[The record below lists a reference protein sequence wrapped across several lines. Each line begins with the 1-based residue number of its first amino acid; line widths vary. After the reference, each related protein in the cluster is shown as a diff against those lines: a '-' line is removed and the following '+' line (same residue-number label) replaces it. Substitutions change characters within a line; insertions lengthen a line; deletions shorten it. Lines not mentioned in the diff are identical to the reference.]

1 VKSSR
6 NAILHVCGHSA
17 PGQNNLLEFTPDTFS
32 QRYQR
37 PLSKH
42 MPNADLNIIYVLAL
56 SLALGLIIGVERE
69 WRERDYEGGVRP
81 AGVRTFGLISLSG
94 GVAGV
99 LGGQFPVLPPT
110 GLALTIAI
118 MTMAYW
124 RRSRDKDFMGVTTIF
139 AAFIAYGCGALAV
152 AGYHVAATAVAV
164 TVAII
169 LGAKERLH
177 RFVSELDQKEIF
189 AALQFLLIA
198 GVILPLAPNQRF
210 GPYDAIN
217 PFEIWLMVVLISGIS
232 FLGYISA
239 RVLSAKRGILSTA
252 ILGGFVSST
261 AVTLSF
267 ARMGRRQPHL
277 QRILANGIV
286 IAATIMMARVAVI
299 AGIIWPPLLAPLAPV
314 ILVMIITATLL
325 CAIQMRRQHD
335 NVTETPTVS
344 NPLEILPALLFAGL
358 LAIIMLVSHWL
369 EAAFGAQ
376 GIYAIAVVSG
386 VADVDAITLSLSNFA
401 RDGLDVSVAA
411 IGIFAAA
418 ITNTVF
424 KIFLTATVGG
434 AVMTRFVLTA
444 LSVTIASGIG
454 VAFITLF

>member
-1 VKSSR
+1 MLT
-6 NAILHVCGHSA
+6 N
-17 PGQNNLLEFTPDTFS
+17 
-32 QRYQR
+32 
-37 PLSKH
+37 
-42 MPNADLNIIYVLAL
+42 DLNIIYVLAL

-69 WRERDYEGGVRP
+69 WRERDHEGGIRP
-81 AGVRTFGLISLSG
+81 AGVRTFGLIGLG
-94 GVAGV
+94 GGIAGV
-99 LGGQFPVLPPT
+99 LGGQFPALLPT

-118 MTMAYW
+118 MAMAYW
-124 RRSRDKDFMGVTTIF
+124 RGSHDKNFMGVTTIF
-139 AAFIAYGCGALAV
+139 AAFIAYGCGGLAV
-152 AGYHVAATAVAV
+152 AGHHVAATAAAV

-210 GPYDAIN
+210 GPYDALN

-239 RVLSAKRGILSTA
+239 RVLSAQRGILSTA

-267 ARMGRRQPHL
+267 ARMGQRQPHL

-299 AGIIWPPLLAPLAPV
+299 AAIVWPPLLAPLGPV
-314 ILVMIITATLL
+314 ILVMIITATIL
-325 CAIQMRRQHD
+325 CAIQMRRQND
-335 NVTETPTVS
+335 SVTETPTLS
-344 NPLEILPALLFAGL
+344 NPLEILPALFFAGL
-358 LAIIMLVSHWL
+358 LAVIMIVSRWL
-369 EAAFGAQ
+369 EATFGAQ
-376 GIYAIAVVSG
+376 GVYAIAVVSG
-386 VADVDAITLSLSNFA
+386 IADVDAITLSLSNFA

-418 ITNTVF
+418 ITNTLF
-424 KIFLTATVGG
+424 KIVLTTVAGG
-434 AVMTRFVLTA
+434 AAMTRFVSGA
-444 LSVTIASGIG
+444 LAITIAVGLG